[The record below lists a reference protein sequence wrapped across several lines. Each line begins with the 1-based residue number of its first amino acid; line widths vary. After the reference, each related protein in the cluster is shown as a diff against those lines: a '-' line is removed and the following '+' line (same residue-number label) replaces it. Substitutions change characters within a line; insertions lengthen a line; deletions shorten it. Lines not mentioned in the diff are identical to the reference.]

1 MHVRRRRPGGRKGEV
16 RGDAVHSRTLTV
28 KVNNKNGARQKLEII
43 DSHAHLES
51 EDFDA
56 DRAEMLQRA
65 HAAGV
70 RAILAIGSGGSGP
83 DRLDAAVAVAKDYDW
98 IYATIGIHP
107 QHAAEAQEPH
117 YAQLDALAKNSK
129 VIAWGEMGLDYH
141 YEEPPPEIQQPVFRR
156 QLQQARGAKLPIV
169 IHCRDAW
176 DDCLAM
182 LEKDWKPAGLGGIF
196 HCFTG
201 TLREAQ
207 RGLEM
212 GFLISFAANITY
224 QKSQQIRD
232 VAGNLPLDQIL
243 TETDSPFLSPQG
255 RRGKRNEPANVVEV
269 AQTLANVRNLGRE
282 EVAAATAANFRRLFR
297 LGGQAIPAR
306 PR

>member
-1 MHVRRRRPGGRKGEV
+1 VQ
-16 RGDAVHSRTLTV
+16 
-28 KVNNKNGARQKLEII
+28 NLEII

-56 DRAEMLQRA
+56 DRAEMLERA
-65 HAAGV
+65 RSAGV
-70 RAILAIGSGGSGP
+70 QNILAIGSGGSGP
-83 DRLDAAVAVAKDYDW
+83 DRLDAAIEAAQDYDW

-107 QHAAEAQEPH
+107 QHAAEAQEQN
-117 YAQLDALAKNSK
+117 YAQLDTLAKNPK

-141 YEEPPPEIQQPVFRR
+141 YEEPPPETQQPVFRR
-156 QLQQARGAKLPIV
+156 QLQQARAAKLPIV

-176 DDCLAM
+176 DDCLAI
-182 LEKDWKPAGLGGIF
+182 LEQDWKSTGLGGIF

-212 GFLISFAANITY
+212 GFLVSFAANITY
-224 QKSQQIRD
+224 PKSQPIRD

-255 RRGKRNEPANVVEV
+255 RRGKRNEPVNVVEV

-282 EVAAATAANFRRLFR
+282 EVAAATAANFRRFFR
-297 LGGQAIPAR
+297 LGGHAIPAQ
-306 PR
+306 PK

>member
-1 MHVRRRRPGGRKGEV
+1 
-16 RGDAVHSRTLTV
+16 
-28 KVNNKNGARQKLEII
+28 LEII

-51 EDFDA
+51 EEFDA
-56 DRAEMLQRA
+56 DRAEMLERA
-65 HAAGV
+65 KAAGV
-70 RAILAIGSGGSGP
+70 QAVLAIGSGGSGP
-83 DRLDAAVAVAKDYDW
+83 DRLDAAVEVAKDYNW

-107 QHAAEAQEPH
+107 QHAAEVQEQNYP
-117 YAQLDALAKNSK
+117 QLAALAKNPK
-129 VIAWGEMGLDYH
+129 VIAWGEIGLDYH

-156 QLQQARGAKLPIV
+156 QLQLARDAKLPIV

-176 DDCLAM
+176 DDCLAI
-182 LEKDWKPAGLGGIF
+182 LEKDWQPAGLGGIF

-201 TLREAQ
+201 TLREAE

-224 QKSQQIRD
+224 PKSQPIRD
-232 VAGNLPLDQIL
+232 VARDLPLDQIL

-255 RRGKRNEPANVVEV
+255 RRGKRNEPAHVVEV

-282 EVAAATAANFRRLFR
+282 EVAAATAANFRRFFG
-297 LGGQAIPAR
+297 LGGLEIPAR